1 MLQLHSTSLLVA
13 ASASLAIA
21 SVAAAAIGVR
31 QRQRRGVWWWIAAN
45 LGLAD
50 RAGDPRPR
58 RSERPART
66 DRRRARPAMAG
77 GHAGRHAALSSRA
90 AAAAFPPG
98 PTPSSSAPRCSSCS
112 APGTCRG
119 AKRSRPSSSSA
130 RCCSRPCTPRS
141 PSGASRTSRRRRSCT
156 ACSSPWSAAPSLQA
170 AWWAIASL
178 PAGAGADRRRPDPRR
193 LARAG
198 RRRPADAAARP
209 GDDPRAQRRPAA
221 RLAPQASPHGRG
233 RSAHPPAQPPPLPR
247 ARGQGDPAAAGA
259 DDGAGVRRRPAE
271 A

>member
-45 LGLAD
+45 LGLATALATHALEDQSDLLAPIAAVLGLQWPVVTLVGMRRYFARGGSSVPAWADAVVLGTSLLVVLGAWYLPWSDAVQARARRRRDAVLD
-50 RAGDPRPR
+50 RV
-58 RSERPART
+58 
-66 DRRRARPAMAG
+66 RRARPLAARG
-77 GHAGRHAALSSRA
+77 LRDDADPARPARRPDRQRHAAGRLVGDR
-90 AAAAFPPG
+90 
-98 PTPSSSAPRCSSCS
+98 
-112 APGTCRG
+112 
-119 AKRSRPSSSSA
+119 
-130 RCCSRPCTPRS
+130 
-141 PSGASRTSRRRRSCT
+141 
-156 ACSSPWSAAPSLQA
+156 LV
-170 AWWAIASL
+170 

-193 LARAG
+193 LARPG

-221 RLAPQASPHGRG
+221 GLAPQASPHGRG